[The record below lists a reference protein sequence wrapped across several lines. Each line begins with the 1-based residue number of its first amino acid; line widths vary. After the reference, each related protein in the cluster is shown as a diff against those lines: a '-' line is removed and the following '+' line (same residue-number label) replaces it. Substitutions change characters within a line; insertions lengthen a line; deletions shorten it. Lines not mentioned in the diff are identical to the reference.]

1 MRASHA
7 VASPWGLGGLGC
19 AYLQHTV
26 LHAASIRPL
35 RQEALTFWRASP
47 EVASAPWVNREPC
60 GRTRTAA
67 SPAGSA
73 DVAGRASILLRA
85 LPWVAEAAGIV
96 PGVLLNAARHGC
108 RPRRFRRLRRRRPPV
123 PGLLLPRNAGAL
135 GAGGGGRRRC
145 ARSETRRPSCATLRA
160 HVPWAGVPPCWPETL
175 GGHVPIKQTDCAG
188 RDSRQACP
196 GRSRA
201 SGDQLARPPPSALG
215 ARPGPG
221 RTDWQ
226 RPFTLAHSS
235 VNLADDG
242 VWPGALGSKEQ

>member
-85 LPWVAEAAGIV
+85 PPWVAEAAGIV
-96 PGVLLNAARHGC
+96 PGVLLNAARHGR

-123 PGLLLPRNAGAL
+123 PGLLLPRKAGAL

-175 GGHVPIKQTDCAG
+175 GGHVPIKQTDRAG

-201 SGDQLARPPPSALG
+201 SGDQPARPPAQHSG
-215 ARPGPG
+215 CQARAWKNRLAKAFHAGPLE
-221 RTDWQ
+221 RKS
-226 RPFTLAHSS
+226 R
-235 VNLADDG
+235 
-242 VWPGALGSKEQ
+242 